1 VGEELLFDIKQ
12 IFATREAAKL
22 ESDRI
27 SSSDLCATLGEI
39 ALRPWAEWGRRR
51 KPISQNQIA
60 HLLKPFGITPA
71 TIRLQDNSTA
81 KGYYLKDFIEAFS
94 SYVPVPP
101 DPDRHNVTTTG
112 GVGENGDFRSVT
124 EPPCDVS
131 ENGTSPYGEKE
142 CDGVTDQNH
151 GSVVRTQE

>member
-1 VGEELLFDIKQ
+1 VGEELLSDIKQ
-12 IFATREAAKL
+12 IFETRDAAKL

-27 SSSDLCATLGEI
+27 SSADLCTTLGAM

-60 HLLKPFGITPA
+60 HLLKPFGIMPA

-94 SYVPVPP
+94 CYVPIPP
-101 DPDRHNVTTTG
+101 DPDRHNVTSTG
-112 GVGENGDFRSVT
+112 GVSENSDFRSVT
-124 EPPCDVS
+124 GSSCDALK
-131 ENGTSPYGEKE
+131 NGTSPYGQWE
-142 CDGVTDQNH
+142 CDGVTDQNR
-151 GSVVRTQE
+151 G